1 VRKNIIWIASYPKS
15 GSTWIRS
22 IIVNI
27 LYSKNYNFNFELLR
41 NIIEFDIP
49 KNYNFLLP
57 KNIDEFN
64 NLNKI
69 ETLSKFWIKA
79 QSNYNLLGDK
89 KIFKTHSANISFQ
102 GNHYT
107 IPETTRG
114 LIYVLRDPRDV
125 VISYA
130 KHLNKKIDDV
140 IFLLAQENATTYS
153 AKGDYPI
160 ILSRWDYH
168 IKSWLDLKVPK
179 FIIKYEHLLE
189 NTSGVIKQLI
199 SFLNTSL
206 GYKIDIDNDTL
217 NEIINQ
223 TSFDSLRYKEINDGF
238 PEATKNTLFFREGL
252 KNQWKKELSL
262 DQQKKIQNLFK
273 NAMNHFDYN

>member
-1 VRKNIIWIASYPKS
+1 MRKNIIWIASYPKS

-125 VISYA
+125 
-130 KHLNKKIDDV
+130 
-140 IFLLAQENATTYS
+140 
-153 AKGDYPI
+153 
-160 ILSRWDYH
+160 
-168 IKSWLDLKVPK
+168 
-179 FIIKYEHLLE
+179 
-189 NTSGVIKQLI
+189 LI
-199 SFLNTSL
+199 SAYYWFGFNARSGAFILNDHNGFIEFL
-206 GYKIDIDNDTL
+206 K
-217 NEIINQ
+217 
-223 TSFDSLRYKEINDGF
+223 
-238 PEATKNTLFFREGL
+238 
-252 KNQWKKELSL
+252 KKEGA
-262 DQQKKIQNLFK
+262 KIKIMLPNYV
-273 NAMNHFDYN
+273 N